1 MLIFRLLF
9 LLLIVSSCAVS
20 AIAKSGKDIIRANED
35 LLNQLDSI
43 IAKHDDLVNR
53 KETRIKTMRR
63 NLYNQKSLT
72 DRFDLVSK
80 IYDEYLV
87 YDADSAIHYAEI
99 GATLA
104 RRIDPDNNDMRA
116 DWTLKKAY
124 AYTLLGLVDSAELCL
139 KTVTSSSLS
148 PNIRAHYYSTLEY
161 SYSMRSIYVNDDKVM
176 WRRTMDMANTYR
188 DSLHHTPVNDNTQ
201 WLWIPIAIKIEEKN
215 YNLSPNDV
223 KKLKT
228 AVDTATAPSRQNAIN
243 AYWLSC
249 YYDMIDDDEMM
260 IHYKTLAAIYDASI
274 VNREI
279 AAIQEL
285 ATWLFDNG
293 DLNRAYN
300 YLMYSVN
307 RANELH
313 NRYRIVSLSST
324 LNTVRDAY
332 RNEIEKRD
340 RRLRTTVCTL
350 AAVAFMLICAI
361 VWSVVEYRRLHRT
374 RESLSIVNRDLKQAL
389 SDRDNA
395 IKALEQANTD
405 LTDANN
411 QKIGLLTYTFGMH
424 NKYITTLDDFR
435 RKLLRYFKAR
445 RFDEMGALLIDS
457 EIIKDQ
463 YSTFYEC
470 FDRTVLEIFP
480 DFIDEYNA
488 SGPEDD
494 HVDADTIARE
504 GVLNTRLRIYAL
516 RRLGVEKSAD
526 IARML
531 NISIRTVYNNRSH
544 GN

>member
-20 AIAKSGKDIIRANED
+20 AIAKSGKDIIRANEG
-35 LLNQLDSI
+35 LLKQLDSI

-87 YDADSAIHYAEI
+87 YDADSAIHYAEM

-215 YNLSPNDV
+215 YNLSPDDV

-228 AVDTATAPSRQNAIN
+228 AVDTTTAPSRQNAIN

-249 YYDMIDDDEMM
+249 YYDMINDDEMM

-361 VWSVVEYRRLHRT
+361 IWSIMEYRRLHRT
-374 RESLSIVNRDLKQAL
+374 RESLSVVNRELKQAL
-389 SDRDNA
+389 SDRDIA

-480 DFIDEYNA
+480 NFIDEYNA

-494 HVDADTIARE
+494 RVDADTIARE

>member
-35 LLNQLDSI
+35 LLKQLDSI
-43 IAKHDDLVNR
+43 IAKHDDLVNH

-87 YDADSAIHYAEI
+87 YDADSAIHYAEM

-104 RRIDPDNNDMRA
+104 RRIAPDNNDMRA

-215 YNLSPNDV
+215 YNLSPDDV

-494 HVDADTIARE
+494 RVDADTIARE